1 MLDLLDGIYNTL
13 EVNPGTGR
21 ETLSTYSYVALKIDR
36 INTDAIGSRI
46 KFNPQKADYYAQQM
60 QEGDEFPPVTVFD
73 DGSHYWLADGFH
85 RFFAAREI
93 GEMDIKVRLREGT
106 KQDAIQHYEKMH
118 VNR

>member
-1 MLDLLDGIYNTL
+1 M
-13 EVNPGTGR
+13 
-21 ETLSTYSYVALKIDR
+21 STYSYVALEINR
-36 INTDAIGSRI
+36 INTDAIGDRI

-60 QEGDEFPPVTVFD
+60 REGDEFPAVTVFD
-73 DGSHYWLADGFH
+73 DGSYYWLADGFH

-93 GEMDIKVRLREGT
+93 GEMDIKVRLRKGS